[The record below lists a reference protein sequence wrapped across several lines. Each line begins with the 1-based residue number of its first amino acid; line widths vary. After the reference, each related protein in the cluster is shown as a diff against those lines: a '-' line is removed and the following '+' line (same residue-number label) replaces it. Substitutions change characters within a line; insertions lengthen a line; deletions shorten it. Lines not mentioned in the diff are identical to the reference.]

1 MTTNLIE
8 ILDQLPV
15 EELDNRTE
23 NLFTEEQIMEMVKE
37 IINKQNPK

>member
-37 IINKQNPK
+37 IINKQNPH